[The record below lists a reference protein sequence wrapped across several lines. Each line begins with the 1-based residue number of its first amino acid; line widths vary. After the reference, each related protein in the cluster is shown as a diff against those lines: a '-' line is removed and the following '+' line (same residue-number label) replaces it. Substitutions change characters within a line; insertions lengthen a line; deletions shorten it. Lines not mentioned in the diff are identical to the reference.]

1 MLFILLDYV
10 VFNVIIIWRG
20 YLVVVF
26 KVLIILDYSVF
37 IMGVCVDV
45 FGMLNIKCI
54 KLIGYV
60 NVVMIFDFLYNDY
73 IVGNK

>member
-45 FGMLNIKCI
+45 FGMWNIKCI